1 MEGEAGRR
9 SSALIP
15 RRIPLLQ
22 VLLPVR
28 RAPIRLLVLGAHSDD
43 IEIGC
48 GGTVLRLLEESG
60 EAEVRWVVFAAH
72 GVRAKEAKESARRFL
87 KKARSREIVLKSF
100 RDGFFP
106 YDGAEI
112 KAFFEQMK
120 GTFEPDLIL
129 THFRHDLHQDHRII
143 SELTWNTYRDHAIL
157 EYEIVKYDGDLDSP
171 NFFVYLDEDI
181 CRRKITIL
189 EECFAS
195 QRNRRWFAPETF
207 QSLMRIR
214 GVESN
219 APSLYAEGFYFRKM
233 AY

>member
-1 MEGEAGRR
+1 MEGEAGQRNNT
-9 SSALIP
+9 LISQ
-15 RRIPLLQ
+15 RIPLLQ
-22 VLLPVR
+22 VLLPIH

-48 GGTVLRLLEESG
+48 GGTVLRLLGESG
-60 EAEVRWVVFAAH
+60 EAEVRWVVFSAH
-72 GVRAKEAKESARRFL
+72 GVRAKEAEESARSFL
-87 KKARSREIVLKSF
+87 KEARNREVVLKSF

-106 YDGAEI
+106 YDGGEI
-112 KAFFEQMK
+112 KAIFEQMK

-129 THFRHDLHQDHRII
+129 THFRHDLHQDHRLI
-143 SELTWNTYRDHAIL
+143 SELTWNTYRNHAIL
-157 EYEIVKYDGDLDSP
+157 EYEVIKYDGDLGSP
-171 NFFVYLDEDI
+171 NFFVYLDEKT
-181 CRRKITIL
+181 CQRKITVL

-207 QSLMRIR
+207 LSLMRIR

-219 APSLYAEGFYFRKM
+219 SPSNYAEGFYFRKM